1 MNRDIF
7 WDNKKLCSAHASHVG
22 WHTSSWK
29 YAKYLKLYSHDNYH
43 IHLDQNST
51 MKSAFYAPTSNLKGY
66 ILLHRI
72 IKMCYVQLL
81 QAHCY
86 CHFEHSLKYNLET
99 QTFHFQLLHPF
110 TFCNNRRIANTFFSP
125 SLHSDSK
132 HIV

>member
-1 MNRDIF
+1 MI
-7 WDNKKLCSAHASHVG
+7 
-22 WHTSSWK
+22 
-29 YAKYLKLYSHDNYH
+29 YLKIIKDCVQIILRTLGGTLAQGNMQNIQRLYSHDNYH

-51 MKSAFYAPTSNLKGY
+51 MKSAFNAPTSNSKRY

-72 IKMCYVQLL
+72 IKMYYVQLL
-81 QAHCY
+81 QAHSY
-86 CHFEHSLKYNLET
+86 YDFEHSLKYNLET

-110 TFCNNRRIANTFFSP
+110 TFCNNRRIANTFLST